1 MALNLKVS
9 LGSCLF
15 NAVITSSHPWS
26 WSFLFDWIF
35 FFPLVAFV
43 CFLYLDL
50 ATFLVK
56 IINFGCICMFPLF
69 RSCYIS
75 CKDYKFFLFIHIII
89 VFASIMIIW
98 SLYLHIRLKY
108 YIYIHFVPTHLLHS
122 LICNQF
128 SVDILGFS
136 IIQWLHIKSHYLQIT
151 LLFLILLIFL
161 IIILTKYF
169 QLEKSLK
176 YMNSEIIHASYI

>member
-1 MALNLKVS
+1 MVM
-9 LGSCLF
+9 
-15 NAVITSSHPWS
+15 V
-26 WSFLFDWIF
+26 
-35 FFPLVAFV
+35 FPLWLDI
-43 CFLYLDL
+43 FLS
-50 ATFLVK
+50 
-56 IINFGCICMFPLF
+56 FGCICMFPLF

-161 IIILTKYF
+161 IIVLTKYF

>member
-1 MALNLKVS
+1 MVMFCPLWLD
-9 LGSCLF
+9 
-15 NAVITSSHPWS
+15 I
-26 WSFLFDWIF
+26 FLS
-35 FFPLVAFV
+35 
-43 CFLYLDL
+43 
-50 ATFLVK
+50 
-56 IINFGCICMFPLF
+56 FGCICMFPLF

-75 CKDYKFFLFIHIII
+75 CKDYKFFLFIHVINI

-108 YIYIHFVPTHLLHS
+108 YIYIYIHLVPTHLLHS

-128 SVDILGFS
+128 SVDILRFS
-136 IIQWLHIKSHYLQIT
+136 IMQWLHIKSCYLQIT
-151 LLFLILLIFL
+151 LFFLILLIFI
-161 IIILTKYF
+161 IIILTKCF

>member
-1 MALNLKVS
+1 MVMVCPLWLD
-9 LGSCLF
+9 
-15 NAVITSSHPWS
+15 I
-26 WSFLFDWIF
+26 FLS
-35 FFPLVAFV
+35 
-43 CFLYLDL
+43 
-50 ATFLVK
+50 
-56 IINFGCICMFPLF
+56 FGCICMFPLF

-75 CKDYKFFLFIHIII
+75 CKDYKFFLFIHVINI

-108 YIYIHFVPTHLLHS
+108 YIYIYSSCAHSSFTFSYIHS

-128 SVDILGFS
+128 SVDILRFS
-136 IIQWLHIKSHYLQIT
+136 IMQWLHIKSHYLQIT
-151 LLFLILLIFL
+151 LFFLILLIFI